1 MLTYIISGSNQYTI
15 RTEPSASS
23 NFTMSLQDMTT
34 QVNTT
39 ASLSGVT
46 YNSYESMLSFTASIA
61 NPNIGQEFRAIIL
74 NDTAS
79 IWHGSIQVF
88 ASQSITNELKSVY
101 TNQND
106 GYVSNVSSNE
116 YIIL

>member
-61 NPNIGQEFRAIIL
+61 NASVGQEFRITLL
-74 NDTAS
+74 NS
-79 IWHGSIQVF
+79 GSVEPIWHGTMQVYE
-88 ASQSITNELKSVY
+88 SQVVDKPAYKTQNNQYISHDTTNEF
-101 TNQND
+101 
-106 GYVSNVSSNE
+106 
-116 YIIL
+116 IIM